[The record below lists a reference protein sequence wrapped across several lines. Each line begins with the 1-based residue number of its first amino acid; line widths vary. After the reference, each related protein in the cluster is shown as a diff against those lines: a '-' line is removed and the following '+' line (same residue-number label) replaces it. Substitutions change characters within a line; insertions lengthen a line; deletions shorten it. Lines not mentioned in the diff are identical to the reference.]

1 MKFVEV
7 GDLKTGMR
15 LARPIYNKSG
25 VLLFER
31 DSKLSSQIIDNI
43 MKFGLLGL
51 YILEPAEPL
60 PPMSEEDL
68 EFEQFQIR
76 ECFAIQDEMEK
87 IMASGKQS
95 RLQTIVSVIIKN
107 YGHRDEKTSFY
118 QNLRSKDDYISRHAL
133 NTAMLCAMIAHSMNV
148 RVDQQVQAVTA
159 ALLHDIGKQN
169 VPPEVLFGKSTE
181 ENDARIY
188 DEQLQGLE
196 VIENVEGVAIKRICM
211 QVLRAQYDFT
221 YLNKVSSSMKM
232 VTPARILLVANR
244 YDELTAMDLQGRS
257 KSEVKALYEFQEH
270 PELYDSGV
278 VDALIDCVHILF
290 PGVSIELSTG
300 EKALVL
306 SANEADVLR
315 PIVLTFNHNNI
326 IDLSSKENQD
336 IKIVDIMKTLDNRYV
351 MDIETLERMKQ
362 GGGENAFG

>member
-31 DSKLSSQIIDNI
+31 DSKLSSQTIDNI
-43 MKFGLLGL
+43 MKFGLLGI

-87 IMASGKQS
+87 IMTSGKQS
-95 RLQTIVSVIIKN
+95 RLQSIVSVIIKN

-133 NTAMLCAMIAHSMNV
+133 NTAMLCAMIAHSMNIK
-148 RVDQQVQAVTA
+148 VDQQMQAVTA

-169 VPPEVLFGKSTE
+169 VPAEVLFGKSSE

-196 VIENVEGVAIKRICM
+196 VIENVEGAAIKRICM
-211 QVLRAQYDFT
+211 QVIRAQHDFT
-221 YLNKVSSSMKM
+221 YFNKVSSSMKM
-232 VTPARILLVANR
+232 VVPAKILLVANR

-270 PELYDSGV
+270 PELYDKKV
-278 VDALIDCVHILF
+278 VDALINCVHILF
-290 PGVSIELSTG
+290 PGISIELSTG

-306 SANEADVLR
+306 LANEEDVLR
-315 PIVLTFNHNNI
+315 PTVLTFKNNNI
-326 IDLSSKENQD
+326 IDLSARENQD
-336 IKIVDIMKTLDNRYV
+336 IRIIDIMKTLDNRYV
-351 MDIETLERMKQ
+351 MDNETLERMKQ
-362 GGGENAFG
+362 GGGENALS